1 MEEKE
6 QQIQIITRE
15 LRMVYKS
22 IQAHSKIVEKK
33 CGLSSAQLGMLHE
46 IDTTPGLKVSQL
58 ASALKI
64 HTSPCSNM
72 LDKREAKDL
81 VRRDRKKADQR
92 SVHIYITA
100 AGKQLLTNAP
110 KPVQGK
116 LTNALNNLNPDQLS
130 ALSSSLGKLV
140 SALNVPDDE
149 TGLTPIAES

>member
-58 ASALKI
+58 ASALNI
-64 HTSPCSNM
+64 HTSTCSNM
-72 LDKREAKDL
+72 LDKLEAKDL

-116 LTNALNNLNPDQLS
+116 LTNALNDLNHDQLS

-149 TGLTPIAES
+149 TGLTPIAE

>member
-1 MEEKE
+1 MEERE

-46 IDTTPGLKVSQL
+46 IDTTPGMKVSQL
-58 ASALKI
+58 ASALTI
-64 HTSPCSNM
+64 HTSTCSNM
-72 LDKREAKDL
+72 LDKLEAKGL
-81 VRRDRKKADQR
+81 IRRDRQKADQR
-92 SVHIYITA
+92 SVHLYITA
-100 AGKQLLTNAP
+100 AGKQVLADAP

-116 LTNALNNLNPDQLS
+116 LTNALNNLNHDQLS
-130 ALSSSLGKLV
+130 ALSTSLSNLI

-149 TGLTPIAES
+149 TGLTPIAE